1 MRRPGGD
8 GAVMDSAESL
18 AALVCQK
25 AESARH
31 DIIDLCASL
40 VAAPSITPPGDT
52 RAAAAAAIEWLA
64 LHGLEARVI
73 GDREDMP
80 NVVVEVP
87 GTEPGPHLILNGH
100 LDTMGPGD
108 ASRWTVPQFEL
119 SRRDG
124 RLYGLG
130 MGNMKGAVAAM
141 CAATA
146 ILSQN
151 ACELTGTVTLL
162 LVSDE
167 VRFGDH
173 GARYVLEHEPRMHGD
188 AVISG
193 EGSGWMSLAVAEKGV
208 AWLDLRASGS
218 AGHASAALKGETA
231 PARLARVLCR
241 LDELNDWHVEPPPD
255 LAGALSDS
263 AHPGRRVAVNAGIL
277 EAGDSRSMI
286 APDARAE
293 LDVRLPPGLTLDS
306 LDARVLECLEG
317 SNVDYGRRRSW
328 EANWTDPADALAQT
342 VSSAARLVRGE
353 PPVLT
358 VRHPAS
364 DAMRWRS
371 LGRPAVCYGPQP
383 TLSAGVDDYAVEQ
396 DVIDCCAVYTL
407 AALRY
412 GHSLR
417 PD

>member
-1 MRRPGGD
+1 MTEIPEWLATLVGSRAEAARASIVELC
-8 GAVMDSAESL
+8 GA
-18 AALVCQK
+18 
-25 AESARH
+25 
-31 DIIDLCASL
+31 L

-52 RAAAAAAIEWLA
+52 RAAADAAIGWLA
-64 LHGLEARVI
+64 ARGLEPQVI
-73 GDREDMP
+73 SEREDMP
-80 NVVVEVP
+80 NVVVEVS
-87 GTEPGPHLILNGH
+87 GAEPGPHLILNGH

-119 SRRDG
+119 TPLDG

-141 CAATA
+141 CAAME
-146 ILSQN
+146 ILSEHPRDL
-151 ACELTGTVTLL
+151 AGTVTLL

-173 GARYVLEHEPRMHGD
+173 GARFVLERDPRMRGD

-193 EGSGWMSLAVAEKGV
+193 EGSGWMTLAVAEKGV
-208 AWLDLRASGS
+208 AWLDLRASGA
-218 AGHASAALKGETA
+218 AGHASAALRGETA
-231 PARLARVLCR
+231 VARLADGLHR
-241 LDELNDWHVEPPPD
+241 LDELNDWHVEPPPA
-255 LAGALSDS
+255 LAGALSDP
-263 AHPGRRVAVNAGIL
+263 AHPGLRVALNAGIL
-277 EAGDSRSMI
+277 EAGDARGMI

-293 LDVRLPPGLTLDS
+293 LDVRLPPGLSLEA
-306 LDARVLECLEG
+306 LDARVLQILEDSG
-317 SNVDYGRRRSW
+317 VEYRRGRSW
-328 EANWTDPADALAQT
+328 AANWTDPADGLAQA
-342 VSSAARLVRGE
+342 VSSAAHLVRGD

-383 TLSAGVDDYAVEQ
+383 TLSAGVDDYAIAQ
-396 DVIDCCAVYTL
+396 DVIDCCAVYAL
-407 AALRY
+407 AALHY
-412 GHSLR
+412 SQSPR

>member
-1 MRRPGGD
+1 
-8 GAVMDSAESL
+8 MDSAESL
-18 AALVCQK
+18 AALAGRE
-25 AESARH
+25 AESARD
-31 DIIDLCASL
+31 DIIELCAAL

-64 LHGLEARVI
+64 ARGLEARVI

-80 NVVVEVP
+80 NVVVEVS
-87 GTEPGPHLILNGH
+87 GAEPGPHLILNGH

-108 ASRWTVPQFEL
+108 ASRWTVPQLEL
-119 SRRDG
+119 TPEGG

-151 ACELTGTVTLL
+151 AGDLAGTVTLL

-167 VRFGDH
+167 VRFGNH
-173 GARYVLEHEPRMHGD
+173 GARYMLEHEPRMHGD
-188 AVISG
+188 ALISG
-193 EGSGWMSLAVAEKGV
+193 EGSGWMTLAVAEKGV
-208 AWLDLRASGS
+208 AWLDLRASGA
-218 AGHASAALKGETA
+218 AGHASAALRGETA
-231 PARLARVLCR
+231 PARLAGALCR
-241 LDELNDWHVEPPPD
+241 LDELNDWHVEPPLA
-255 LAGALSDS
+255 LAGALSDP

-277 EAGDSRSMI
+277 EAGDARGMM
-286 APDARAE
+286 APEARAE

-306 LDARVLECLEG
+306 LDTRVLECLEG
-317 SNVDYGRRRSW
+317 SDVEYRRSRGW
-328 EANWTDPADALAQT
+328 EANWTDPDSDLARA
-342 VSSAARLVRGE
+342 VSSAARLARGE

-383 TLSAGVDDYAVEQ
+383 TLSAGIDDYAVEQ
-396 DVIDCCAVYTL
+396 DVIDCCTVYVL
-407 AALRY
+407 AALLY
-412 GHSLR
+412 GCSPR

>member
-1 MRRPGGD
+1 
-8 GAVMDSAESL
+8 MDSAESL
-18 AALVCQK
+18 AAVAGQE
-25 AESARH
+25 AEAARH
-31 DIIDLCASL
+31 DIIELCAAL

-64 LHGLEARVI
+64 LRGLEARVVA
-73 GDREDMP
+73 DRDDMP
-80 NVVVEVP
+80 NVVMEVA
-87 GTEPGPHLILNGH
+87 GAEPGPHLILNGH

-119 SRRDG
+119 TPEGG

-141 CAATA
+141 CAAA
-146 ILSQN
+146 VILSRH
-151 ACELTGTVTLL
+151 AGELAGTVTLL

-173 GARYVLEHEPRMHGD
+173 GTRYVLEHDPRMRGD

-193 EGSGWMSLAVAEKGV
+193 EGSGWMTLAVAEKGV
-208 AWLDLRASGS
+208 AWLDLQASGT
-218 AGHASAALKGETA
+218 AGHASAALRDETA
-231 PARLARVLCR
+231 VARLAGALHR
-241 LDELNDWHVEPPPD
+241 LDGFNDWHVEPPPA
-255 LAGALSDS
+255 LAGALSDP

-277 EAGDSRSMI
+277 EAGDARGMI
-286 APDARAE
+286 APGARAE
-293 LDVRLPPGLTLDS
+293 LDVRLPPGLSLES

-317 SNVDYGRRRSW
+317 SDVDYRRGRSW
-328 EANWTDPADALAQT
+328 EANWTDPTDALARA
-342 VSSAARLVRGE
+342 VSSAARSVRGA

-383 TLSAGVDDYAVEQ
+383 TLSAGIDDYAIEQ
-396 DVIDCCAVYTL
+396 DVIDCCAVYAL
-407 AALRY
+407 AALLY
-412 GHSLR
+412 GRSLR

>member
-1 MRRPGGD
+1 MRESP
-8 GAVMDSAESL
+8 ESL
-18 AALVCQK
+18 GALVRPQ
-25 AESARH
+25 AEAARAE
-31 DIIDLCASL
+31 IIELCGAL

-52 RAAAAAAIEWLA
+52 RAAASAAIEWLA
-64 LHGLEARVI
+64 ARGLPARVI
-73 GDREDMP
+73 SDRQDMP
-80 NVVVEVP
+80 NIVVEVP

-119 SRRDG
+119 SKRDG

-141 CAATA
+141 CAAA
-146 ILSQN
+146 VILAQN
-151 ACELTGTVTLL
+151 AGELAGTVTLL

-173 GARYVLEHEPRMHGD
+173 GARFALETDPRLRGD

-193 EGSGWMSLAVAEKGV
+193 EGSGWMTLAVAEKGV

-218 AGHASAALKGETA
+218 AGHASAALSGETA
-231 PARLARVLCR
+231 PARLARALCR
-241 LDELNDWHVEPPPD
+241 LDELNDWYVEPPPA
-255 LAGALSDS
+255 LAGALSDP
-263 AHPGRRVAVNAGIL
+263 AHPGRRVAVNAGIV
-277 EAGDSRSMI
+277 EAGDARSMI

-293 LDVRLPPGLTLDS
+293 LDVRLPPGLTLAS

-328 EANWTDPADALAQT
+328 EANWTDPADALAQA

-364 DAMRWRS
+364 DALRWRS

>member
-1 MRRPGGD
+1 
-8 GAVMDSAESL
+8 MDSAESL
-18 AALVCQK
+18 AALAGRE

-31 DIIDLCASL
+31 DIIDLCAAL
-40 VAAPSITPPGDT
+40 VAAPSVTPPGDT
-52 RAAAAAAIEWLA
+52 RVAATAAFEWLA
-64 LHGLEARVI
+64 LRGLEARVI

-80 NVVVEVP
+80 NIVVEVP
-87 GTEPGPHLILNGH
+87 GTEPGPHLVLNGH

-108 ASRWTVPQFEL
+108 ASRWTVPQLEL
-119 SRRDG
+119 CQRDG

-141 CAATA
+141 CAATV
-146 ILSQN
+146 ILAQN
-151 ACELTGTVTLL
+151 AGELAGTVTLL

-173 GARYVLEHEPRMHGD
+173 GARYVLEHEPRLHGD

-218 AGHASAALKGETA
+218 AGHASAALRGETA
-231 PARLARVLCR
+231 PARLARALCR
-241 LDELNDWHVEPPPD
+241 LDELNDWHVEPPPA

-263 AHPGRRVAVNAGIL
+263 AHPGRRVAVNTGIL
-277 EAGDSRSMI
+277 EAGDARSMI
-286 APDARAE
+286 APDACAE
-293 LDVRLPPGLTLDS
+293 IDVRLPPGLSLES
-306 LDARVLECLEG
+306 LDAQVLKSLEG
-317 SNVDYGRRRSW
+317 TGVDCRRSRSW
-328 EANWTDPADALAQT
+328 AANWTDPDDDLAQA
-342 VSSAARLVRGE
+342 VSSAARLVRGV

-364 DAMRWRS
+364 DVMRWRS

-383 TLSAGVDDYAVEQ
+383 TLSAGIDDYAFEQ
-396 DVIDCCAVYTL
+396 DVIDCCAVYAL

-412 GHSLR
+412 GRSLR

>member
-1 MRRPGGD
+1 MTEIP
-8 GAVMDSAESL
+8 ESL
-18 AALVCQK
+18 ATLVGSR
-25 AESARH
+25 AEAARAG
-31 DIIDLCASL
+31 IVELCGAL

-52 RAAAAAAIEWLA
+52 RAAADAAIGWLA
-64 LHGLEARVI
+64 ARGLEPQVI
-73 GDREDMP
+73 SEREDMP
-80 NVVVEVP
+80 NVVVEVS
-87 GTEPGPHLILNGH
+87 GAEPGPHLILNGH

-119 SRRDG
+119 TPLDG

-141 CAATA
+141 CAAME
-146 ILSQN
+146 ILSEHPRDL
-151 ACELTGTVTLL
+151 AGTVTLL

-173 GARYVLEHEPRMHGD
+173 GARFVLERDPRMRGD

-193 EGSGWMSLAVAEKGV
+193 EGSGWMTLAVAEKGV

-218 AGHASAALKGETA
+218 AGHASAALRGETA
-231 PARLARVLCR
+231 VARLAGGLHR
-241 LDELNDWHVEPPPD
+241 LDELNDWHVKPPPA
-255 LAGALSDS
+255 LADALSDP
-263 AHPGRRVAVNAGIL
+263 AHPGLRVTLNAGIL
-277 EAGDSRSMI
+277 EAGDARGMI

-293 LDVRLPPGLTLDS
+293 LDVRLPPGLSLEA
-306 LDARVLECLEG
+306 LDARVLQILEG
-317 SNVDYGRRRSW
+317 SGLEYRRGRSW
-328 EANWTDPADALAQT
+328 AANWTDPADGLARA
-342 VSSAARLVRGE
+342 VSSAAHLVRGD

-383 TLSAGVDDYAVEQ
+383 TLSAGVDDYAIAQ
-396 DVIDCCAVYTL
+396 DVIDCCAVYAL
-407 AALRY
+407 AALHY
-412 GHSLR
+412 SQSPR

>member
-8 GAVMDSAESL
+8 GAVMDSADSL
-18 AALVCQK
+18 AALVCQT
-25 AESARH
+25 AESTRH
-31 DIIDLCASL
+31 DIIDLCAAL

-52 RAAAAAAIEWLA
+52 RAAVAVTTGWLA
-64 LHGLEARVI
+64 RHGLEASVI

-80 NVVVEVP
+80 NIVVEVP

-119 SRRDG
+119 SKKDG

-141 CAATA
+141 CAAA
-146 ILSQN
+146 VILAQN
-151 ACELTGTVTLL
+151 AGQLAGTVTLL

-173 GARYVLEHEPRMHGD
+173 GARFALETDPRLHGD

-193 EGSGWMSLAVAEKGV
+193 EGSGWMTLAVAEKGV
-208 AWLDLRASGS
+208 AWLDLRVSGS
-218 AGHASAALKGETA
+218 AGHASAALRGETA
-231 PARLARVLCR
+231 VARLAGALHR
-241 LDELNDWHVEPPPD
+241 LDVLNDWYVDPPLA
-255 LAGALSDS
+255 LAGALSDPT
-263 AHPGRRVAVNAGIL
+263 HPGRRVTLNAGIL
-277 EAGDSRSMI
+277 EAGDARSMI
-286 APDARAE
+286 APDASAE
-293 LDVRLPPGLTLDS
+293 IDIRLPPGLSLES
-306 LDARVLECLEG
+306 LDAQVLESLKG
-317 SNVDYGRRRSW
+317 TGVDCRRSRSW
-328 EANWTDPADALAQT
+328 VANWTDPDDDLAQA
-342 VSSAARLVRGE
+342 VSSAARLVRGDS
-353 PPVLT
+353 PVVT

-364 DAMRWRS
+364 DVMRWRS

-383 TLSAGVDDYAVEQ
+383 TLSAGVDDYAIEQ
-396 DVIDCCAVYTL
+396 DVIDCCAVYAL
-407 AALRY
+407 AALIY
-412 GHSLR
+412 GRSPR

>member
-1 MRRPGGD
+1 MTEIPEWLATLVGSRAEAARAGIVELC
-8 GAVMDSAESL
+8 GA
-18 AALVCQK
+18 
-25 AESARH
+25 
-31 DIIDLCASL
+31 L

-52 RAAAAAAIEWLA
+52 RAAADAAIGWLA
-64 LHGLEARVI
+64 ARGLEPRVI
-73 GDREDMP
+73 SEREDMP
-80 NVVVEVP
+80 NIVVEVS
-87 GTEPGPHLILNGH
+87 GAEPGPHLILNGH

-119 SRRDG
+119 TPLDG

-141 CAATA
+141 CAAME
-146 ILSQN
+146 ILSEHPRDL
-151 ACELTGTVTLL
+151 AGTVTLL

-173 GARYVLEHEPRMHGD
+173 GARFVLERDPRMRGD

-193 EGSGWMSLAVAEKGV
+193 EGSGWMTLAVAEKGV
-208 AWLDLRASGS
+208 AWLDLRASGA
-218 AGHASAALKGETA
+218 AGHASAALRGETA
-231 PARLARVLCR
+231 VARLADGLHR
-241 LDELNDWHVEPPPD
+241 LDELNDWHVEPPPA
-255 LAGALSDS
+255 LAGALSDP
-263 AHPGRRVAVNAGIL
+263 AHPGLRVALNAGIL
-277 EAGDSRSMI
+277 EAGDARGMI

-293 LDVRLPPGLTLDS
+293 LDVRLPPGLSLEA
-306 LDARVLECLEG
+306 LDARVLQILEDSG
-317 SNVDYGRRRSW
+317 VEYRRGRSW
-328 EANWTDPADALAQT
+328 AANWTDPADGLAQA
-342 VSSAARLVRGE
+342 VSSAAHLVRGD

-383 TLSAGVDDYAVEQ
+383 TLSAGVDDYAIAQ
-396 DVIDCCAVYTL
+396 DVIDCCAVYAL
-407 AALRY
+407 AALHY
-412 GHSLR
+412 SQSPR

>member
-1 MRRPGGD
+1 MRP
-8 GAVMDSAESL
+8 ESL
-18 AALVCQK
+18 AALVSPQ
-25 AESARH
+25 AEAARAG
-31 DIIDLCASL
+31 IVELCGAL
-40 VAAPSITPPGDT
+40 VSAPSITPPGDT
-52 RAAAAAAIEWLA
+52 RAAAGAAVEWLA
-64 LHGLEARVI
+64 ARGVAARVI
-73 GDREDMP
+73 GDRKDMP
-80 NVVVEVP
+80 NIVAEVS

-119 SRRDG
+119 SRSDG

-141 CAATA
+141 CAAA
-146 ILSQN
+146 VILARN
-151 ACELTGTVTLL
+151 AEELAGTVTLL

-173 GARYVLEHEPRMHGD
+173 GARFVLEHDPRMHGD

-193 EGSGWMSLAVAEKGV
+193 EGSGWMTLAVAEKGL

-218 AGHASAALKGETA
+218 VGHASAALRGETA
-231 PARLARVLCR
+231 AACLAGALHR
-241 LDELNDWHVEPPPD
+241 LDELNDWHVEPPPA
-255 LAGALSDS
+255 LAGALADP
-263 AHPGRRVAVNAGIL
+263 AHPGRRVALNAGIL
-277 EAGDSRSMI
+277 GAGDARSMI

-293 LDVRLPPGLTLDS
+293 LDVRLPPGLTLES
-306 LDARVLECLEG
+306 LDARLLESLEDSG
-317 SNVDYGRRRSW
+317 VEYRRSRSW
-328 EANWTDPADALAQT
+328 EANWTDPADDLTQA
-342 VSSAARLVRGE
+342 VSSAARLIRGD

-364 DAMRWRS
+364 DAMRWRL

-396 DVIDCCAVYTL
+396 DVIDCCAVYAL
-407 AALRY
+407 AALIY
-412 GHSLR
+412 GRSPR

>member
-1 MRRPGGD
+1 METF
-8 GAVMDSAESL
+8 ESL
-18 AALVCQK
+18 ATMVGSQ
-25 AESARH
+25 AEAARA
-31 DIIDLCASL
+31 DIVELCGAL

-64 LHGLEARVI
+64 ARRLEPHVI
-73 GDREDMP
+73 SEREDMP
-80 NVVVEVP
+80 NIVVEVS
-87 GTEPGPHLILNGH
+87 GAEPGPHLIFNGH

-108 ASRWTVPQFEL
+108 AGRWTVPQFEL
-119 SRRDG
+119 TPVDG

-141 CAATA
+141 CAAMA
-146 ILSQN
+146 ILSEH
-151 ACELTGTVTLL
+151 ARELAGTVTLL

-173 GARYVLEHEPRMHGD
+173 GARFVLERDPRMHGD

-218 AGHASAALKGETA
+218 AGHASAALRGETA
-231 PARLARVLCR
+231 VARLARALHR
-241 LDELNDWHVEPPPD
+241 LDELNDWHVEPPRA
-255 LAGALSDS
+255 LARALGDPN
-263 AHPGRRVAVNAGIL
+263 HPGLRVALNAGIL
-277 EAGDSRSMI
+277 EAGDARGMI

-293 LDVRLPPGLTLDS
+293 LDVRLPPGLSLEA
-306 LDARVLECLEG
+306 LDARVLETLEG
-317 SNVDYGRRRSW
+317 SGIEYRRGRSW
-328 EANWTDPADALAQT
+328 AANWTDPADDLARA
-342 VSSAARLVRGE
+342 VSSAARLIRGD

-383 TLSAGVDDYAVEQ
+383 TLSAGIDDYAIAQ
-396 DVIDCCAVYTL
+396 DVIDCCGVYAL
-407 AALRY
+407 AALLY
-412 GHSLR
+412 GRSLR
-417 PD
+417 PG

>member
-1 MRRPGGD
+1 MTSSPESQATAVRSQAEAVRR
-8 GAVMDSAESL
+8 
-18 AALVCQK
+18 
-25 AESARH
+25 
-31 DIIDLCASL
+31 DIVELCAAL

-52 RAAAAAAIEWLA
+52 RAAASVVTEWLA
-64 LHGLEARVI
+64 ARGLEARAI
-73 GDREDMP
+73 SDREDMP
-80 NVVVEVP
+80 NLVVEVP
-87 GTEPGPHLILNGH
+87 GAAPGPNLILNGH

-119 SRRDG
+119 TPTDG

-146 ILSQN
+146 ILAQH
-151 ACELTGTVTLL
+151 AGELAGSVTLL

-173 GARYVLEHEPRMHGD
+173 GARLVLERDPRMHGD

-193 EGSGWMSLAVAEKGV
+193 EGSGWMTLAVAEKGV

-218 AGHASAALKGETA
+218 AGHASAALRGETA
-231 PARLARVLCR
+231 AARLAGALHR
-241 LDELNDWHVEPPPD
+241 LDELNDWHVEPPPA
-255 LAGALSDS
+255 LAGVLSDP
-263 AHPGRRVAVNAGIL
+263 AHPGRRVALNAGIL
-277 EAGDSRSMI
+277 EAGDSRGMI
-286 APDARAE
+286 APDARAQ
-293 LDVRLPPGLTLDS
+293 LDVRLPPGLSLES
-306 LDARVLECLEG
+306 LDARILEAAEASG
-317 SNVDYGRRRSW
+317 VDYRRSRSW
-328 EANWTDPADALAQT
+328 PANWTAPDDGLTRA
-342 VSSAARLVRGE
+342 VSSAVRLVRGE

-383 TLSAGVDDYAVEQ
+383 TLSAGIDDYAVEQ
-396 DVIDCCAVYTL
+396 DVVDCCAVYAL
-407 AALRY
+407 AALSY
-412 GHSLR
+412 GRLLWHC
-417 PD
+417 

>member
-1 MRRPGGD
+1 MTDAP
-8 GAVMDSAESL
+8 ESL
-18 AALVCQK
+18 AALVGPQ
-25 AESARH
+25 AEAARP
-31 DIIDLCASL
+31 DIVELCRAL

-52 RAAAAAAIEWLA
+52 RAAAGAAIEWLA
-64 LHGLEARVI
+64 ARGLVARVI

-87 GTEPGPHLILNGH
+87 GAEPGPHLILNGH

-119 SRRDG
+119 TPRDG

-146 ILSQN
+146 ILSQHKDSL
-151 ACELTGTVTLL
+151 AGTVTLL

-167 VRFGDH
+167 VRFGGH
-173 GARYVLEHEPRMHGD
+173 GARFALEHDRRLRGD

-193 EGSGWMSLAVAEKGV
+193 EGSGWMTLAVAEKGV
-208 AWLDLRASGS
+208 AWLDLRARGS
-218 AGHASAALKGETA
+218 AGHASAAVRGDTA
-231 PARLARVLCR
+231 VARLAGALHR
-241 LDELNDWHVEPPPD
+241 LDDLNDWHVDPPPA
-255 LAGALSDS
+255 LAYSLGDPAR
-263 AHPGRRVAVNAGIL
+263 PGRRVAVNAGVV
-277 EAGDSRSMI
+277 EAGDARGMI
-286 APDARAE
+286 APEARAE
-293 LDVRLPPGLTLDS
+293 LDVRLPPGLSLES
-306 LDARVLECLEG
+306 LDERVREFLEG
-317 SNVDYGRRRSW
+317 TGVEYRRSRSW
-328 EANWTDPADALAQT
+328 EANWTDPDDDLAQA
-342 VSSAARLVRGE
+342 VSSAARLVKGE

-383 TLSAGVDDYAVEQ
+383 TLSAGVDDYALEQ
-396 DVIDCCAVYTL
+396 DVVDCCAVYTL
-407 AALRY
+407 AALTY
-412 GHSLR
+412 GRSR
-417 PD
+417 WPG

>member
-1 MRRPGGD
+1 MTGILK
-8 GAVMDSAESL
+8 SL
-18 AALVCQK
+18 ATLVGSQ
-25 AESARH
+25 AEAARAG
-31 DIIDLCASL
+31 IVELCGAL

-52 RAAAAAAIEWLA
+52 RAAADAAIEWLTA
-64 LHGLEARVI
+64 RGLEPRVI
-73 GDREDMP
+73 SEREDMP
-80 NVVVEVP
+80 NIVVEVS
-87 GTEPGPHLILNGH
+87 GAEPGPHLILNGH

-108 ASRWTVPQFEL
+108 VSRWTVPQFEL
-119 SRRDG
+119 TPLDG

-141 CAATA
+141 CAAME
-146 ILSQN
+146 ILSGH
-151 ACELTGTVTLL
+151 AHELAGTVTLL

-173 GARYVLEHEPRMHGD
+173 GARFMLERDPRMQGD

-193 EGSGWMSLAVAEKGV
+193 EGSGWMTLAVAEKGV

-231 PARLARVLCR
+231 VARLARALHR
-241 LDELNDWHVEPPPD
+241 LDELNDWHVEPPPA
-255 LAGALSDS
+255 LAGALSEPT
-263 AHPGRRVAVNAGIL
+263 HPGRRVALNAGIL
-277 EAGDSRSMI
+277 EAGDARGMI

-293 LDVRLPPGLTLDS
+293 LDVRLPPGLSLEA
-306 LDARVLECLEG
+306 LDARVFESLEG
-317 SNVDYGRRRSW
+317 SAVKHRRGRSW
-328 EANWTDPADALAQT
+328 EANWTDPADDLAQA
-342 VSSAARLVRGE
+342 VSSAAHLVRGD

-364 DAMRWRS
+364 DAMRWRL

-396 DVIDCCAVYTL
+396 DVVDCCAVYAL
-407 AALRY
+407 AALLHGR
-412 GHSLR
+412 SLR
-417 PD
+417 PG

>member
-1 MRRPGGD
+1 
-8 GAVMDSAESL
+8 MDSTESL
-18 AALVCQK
+18 AALARQD

-31 DIIDLCASL
+31 DIIELCAAL
-40 VAAPSITPPGDT
+40 VAANSITPPGDT

-64 LHGLEARVI
+64 RRGLEASVI

-87 GTEPGPHLILNGH
+87 GDEPGPHLILNGH

-119 SRRDG
+119 TSEVG

-151 ACELTGTVTLL
+151 ASELAGTVTLL

-173 GARYVLEHEPRMHGD
+173 GARFVLESEPRMHGD

-193 EGSGWMSLAVAEKGV
+193 EGSGWMTLAVAEKGV
-208 AWLDLRASGS
+208 AWLDLYARGS
-218 AGHASAALKGETA
+218 AGHASAALRGETA
-231 PARLARVLCR
+231 VARLAGALHR
-241 LDELNDWHVEPPPD
+241 LDELNDWHVDPP
-255 LAGALSDS
+255 LALADALSDP
-263 AHPGRRVAVNAGIL
+263 AHPGRRVALSAGIL
-277 EAGDSRSMI
+277 KAGDSRGMI

-317 SNVDYGRRRSW
+317 SGVEYRRGRSW
-328 EANWTDPADALAQT
+328 EANWTDPADALAQA
-342 VSSAARLVRGE
+342 VSSAARLVRDE

-383 TLSAGVDDYAVEQ
+383 TLSAGIDDYAIEQ
-396 DVIDCCAVYTL
+396 DVIDCCAVYVL
-407 AALRY
+407 AATRY
-412 GHSLR
+412 GRSLR

>member
-1 MRRPGGD
+1 
-8 GAVMDSAESL
+8 MDSAESL
-18 AALVCQK
+18 AALIDRE

-31 DIIDLCASL
+31 AIIELCSAL

-64 LHGLEARVI
+64 ARGLEARVI

-87 GTEPGPHLILNGH
+87 GAEPGPHLILNGH

-119 SRRDG
+119 TPKSG
-124 RLYGLG
+124 SLYGLG

-151 ACELTGTVTLL
+151 AVELAGTVTLL

-173 GARYVLEHEPRMHGD
+173 GARYVLDHDSRMHGD

-218 AGHASAALKGETA
+218 AGHASAALKGQTA
-231 PARLARVLCR
+231 PARLADALCR
-241 LDELNDWHVEPPPD
+241 LDELNDWHVEPP
-255 LAGALSDS
+255 LALATALRDP

-277 EAGDSRSMI
+277 EAGDARGMI

-293 LDVRLPPGLTLDS
+293 LDVRLPPGLSLES
-306 LDARVLECLEG
+306 LDARVLECVEG
-317 SNVDYGRRRSW
+317 SGVEYRRGQSW
-328 EANWTDPADALAQT
+328 AANWTDPADALAQA
-342 VSSAARLVRGE
+342 VSAAARQVRGE

-364 DAMRWRS
+364 DAMRWRA

-383 TLSAGVDDYAVEQ
+383 TLSAGIDDYAIEQ

-407 AALRY
+407 AALLY
-412 GHSLR
+412 GRSPR